1 MRLSPF
7 FRYTSSMS
15 VISLA
20 ASASRE
26 KVIVEGNCVSVSL
39 EITVISPWASIVVER
54 LKRIGMAI
62 IAGRAR
68 NSMSNR
74 LSRFTIPS
82 P

>member
-1 MRLSPF
+1 
-7 FRYTSSMS
+7 MS

-26 KVIVEGNCVSVSL
+26 KVIVDGNCVSASL

-62 IAGRAR
+62 NRDR
-68 NSMSNR
+68 TKHSMSNR
-74 LSRFTIPS
+74 LSHFTIPS